1 MNSKLLEE
9 AIIDAEALREAA
21 LKNAEQA
28 ILEKYA
34 PEVKSA
40 IQNLLEQD
48 EPMPAMSMPPL
59 GGDMGPAEKPE
70 MDVPLAATDGEKL
83 CPCPDDDEVVTISI
97 SDLEKAISDIAR
109 GNSVAQEESPM
120 DMSAPMDMG
129 MEEPVGELPPPE
141 GEEET
146 PLMEDIEISEDLIAS
161 ILAET
166 EELEEVIGLDEEEIV
181 QEKFDAE
188 MDPEEKGKYKGKT
201 LEDLRTQLKKLKDS
215 GPHKKDSAEY
225 EKMNELEFAIR
236 AKTGWGKVEEEQED
250 KEDKEEVMQENKSL
264 SSQNSKLLVER
275 KKTLNENK
283 LLTEKLE
290 KLLVEHNKLL
300 EESKKVKA
308 TALELSKHLEES
320 NLLNAKLHYKNQAL
334 GSDSLNERQK
344 QKIVEA
350 VSKADSVD
358 EAKMIYETLCN
369 AVGSFDSKGPKSLNE
384 AVEKKGGLVI
394 KGRQETSSNTNPVYN
409 KWQKIAGIKK

>member
-48 EPMPAMSMPPL
+48 EPMPAAALPPL
-59 GGDMGPAEKPE
+59 GGDISAQEKPE

-83 CPCPDDDEVVTISI
+83 CPCPDDDEMITISI
-97 SDLEKAISDIAR
+97 GDLEKAISDIAR
-109 GNSVAQEESPM
+109 ANSVPQEEPGM
-120 DMSAPMDMG
+120 DMGSTMDMG
-129 MEEPVGELPPPE
+129 MEEPVGEMPPPE
-141 GEEET
+141 GEEEA
-146 PLMEDIEISEDLIAS
+146 PLMEELNINEELIAS

-166 EELEEVIGLDEEEIV
+166 EGLEEVVELQEEKEEEKEDEEE
-181 QEKFDAE
+181 E
-188 MDPEEKGKYKGKT
+188 
-201 LEDLRTQLKKLKDS
+201 
-215 GPHKKDSAEY
+215 
-225 EKMNELEFAIR
+225 
-236 AKTGWGKVEEEQED
+236 
-250 KEDKEEVMQENKSL
+250 KEDEESEVMQENKSL

-394 KGRQETSSNTNPVYN
+394 KGRQEANSNTNPVYS

>member
-40 IQNLLEQD
+40 IQTLLEQD
-48 EPMPAMSMPPL
+48 EPMPAMSEPPL
-59 GGDMGPAEKPE
+59 GGDMGPEEKPE

-83 CPCPDDDEVVTISI
+83 CPCPDDDEVITISI
-97 SDLEKAISDIAR
+97 GDLEKAISDIAR
-109 GNSVAQEESPM
+109 ANSVPQDEPS
-120 DMSAPMDMG
+120 MDMG
-129 MEEPVGELPPPE
+129 AEMGMDMEEPAAELPPE
-141 GEEET
+141 GEEELAA
-146 PLMEDIEISEDLIAS
+146 PEEEAAPVLQEDMDISEELIAS

-166 EELEEVIGLDEEEIV
+166 EGLEEVIELDEEEA
-181 QEKFDAE
+181 K
-188 MDPEEKGKYKGKT
+188 EEIT
-201 LEDLRTQLKKLKDS
+201 EET
-215 GPHKKDSAEY
+215 
-225 EKMNELEFAIR
+225 
-236 AKTGWGKVEEEQED
+236 EEETQETQ
-250 KEDKEEVMQENKSL
+250 ETQVMQENKSL

-290 KLLVEHNKLL
+290 KLLVEHKKLL

-394 KGRQETSSNTNPVYN
+394 KARQETNSNSNPVYS